1 MTLTEMQ
8 ELGEA
13 GYEIHELLHEINVA
27 VRDNKTVDGEEFS
40 NDDDEVMSLAEY
52 VQDSIN
58 IIYQKLTQLKSKY

>member
-58 IIYQKLTQLKSKY
+58 MIYQKLTQLKSKY

>member
-27 VRDNKTVDGEEFS
+27 VRDNKTVDGEEFG

>member
-27 VRDNKTVDGEEFS
+27 VREKKTVDGYDF
-40 NDDDEVMSLAEY
+40 NDDDDEVMSLSEY
-52 VQDSIN
+52 VNDSIGM
-58 IIYQKLTQLKSKY
+58 IYQKLTKLKSKY